1 MNTTQTEAL
10 ISMVAVLGLFVLMVA
25 PAVIGIL
32 RDRRLDRQIR
42 RAAAAAPVTGPSDPP
57 AASGPAR
64 GTAPRRPA
72 RAA

>member
-1 MNTTQTEAL
+1 MNTTQREAL
-10 ISMVAVLGLFVLMVA
+10 ISMVAVLGLFVLMTA

-42 RAAAAAPVTGPSDPP
+42 RAAATAAAEPPAPP
-57 AASGPAR
+57 AAARPAH
-64 GTAPRRPA
+64 GTSPRRTA

>member
-1 MNTTQTEAL
+1 MNTTQREAL
-10 ISMVAVLGLFVLMVA
+10 ISMVAVLGLFVLMTA

-42 RAAAAAPVTGPSDPP
+42 RAAATAAAEIPAPP
-57 AASGPAR
+57 AAARPAH
-64 GTAPRRPA
+64 GTSSRRTA

>member
-32 RDRRLDRQIR
+32 RDHRLDRQIR
-42 RAAAAAPVTGPSDPP
+42 RAAAAPVTGPPDQP

>member
-42 RAAAAAPVTGPSDPP
+42 RAAA
-57 AASGPAR
+57 GPAR

>member
-10 ISMVAVLGLFVLMVA
+10 ISLVAVLGLFVLMVA

-32 RDRRLDRQIR
+32 RDRRFEKQIR
-42 RAAAAAPVTGPSDPP
+42 RARAVPVTEPP
-57 AASGPAR
+57 DAPAVSR
-64 GTAPRRPA
+64 PAHGTAPRHSA

>member
-10 ISMVAVLGLFVLMVA
+10 IAMVAVLGLFVLMVA

-32 RDRRLDRQIR
+32 RDRRIDRQIR
-42 RAAAAAPVTGPSDPP
+42 RAEAVPVTEPP
-57 AASGPAR
+57 DTRVASRPEHRAASR
-64 GTAPRRPA
+64 SRA

>member
-10 ISMVAVLGLFVLMVA
+10 IAMVAVLGLFVLMVA

-32 RDRRLDRQIR
+32 RDRGIDRQIR
-42 RAAAAAPVTGPSDPP
+42 EAAAAPVTEPP
-57 AASGPAR
+57 DTRTASRPAR
-64 GTAPRRPA
+64 GTAPRRPV

>member
-10 ISMVAVLGLFVLMVA
+10 IAMVAVLGLFVLMVA

-32 RDRRLDRQIR
+32 RDRRIDRQIR
-42 RAAAAAPVTGPSDPP
+42 AATAVPDTEPPDPRAASRP
-57 AASGPAR
+57 AH

>member
-10 ISMVAVLGLFVLMVA
+10 IAMVAVLGLFVLMVA

-32 RDRRLDRQIR
+32 RDRRIDRQIR
-42 RAAAAAPVTGPSDPP
+42 RAEAAPFTEPP
-57 AASGPAR
+57 DTRAAS
-64 GTAPRRPA
+64 RPEHRAASHHHA

>member
-10 ISMVAVLGLFVLMVA
+10 IAMVAVLGLFVLMVA

-32 RDRRLDRQIR
+32 RDRRIDRQIR
-42 RAAAAAPVTGPSDPP
+42 RARATLVTEPPGMP
-57 AASGPAR
+57 AASRPEHRA
-64 GTAPRRPA
+64 ASPRHA